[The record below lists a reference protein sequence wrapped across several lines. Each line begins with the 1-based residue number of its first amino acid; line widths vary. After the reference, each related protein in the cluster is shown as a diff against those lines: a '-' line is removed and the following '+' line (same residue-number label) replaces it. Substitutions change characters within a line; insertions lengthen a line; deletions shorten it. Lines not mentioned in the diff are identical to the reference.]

1 VDVAHAA
8 VAKSSAHY
16 IMRKWFKYAGA
27 FLLVCLLI
35 AFFSRERFSME
46 TREPPEKPARLLV
59 PYGNV
64 LYTEGDEEEVDSDVG
79 NDLPI
84 GKD

>member
-1 VDVAHAA
+1 
-8 VAKSSAHY
+8 
-16 IMRKWFKYAGA
+16 MRKWFKYAGA

-46 TREPPEKPARLLV
+46 TREPPEKPARLLE
-59 PYGNV
+59 PYGNI
-64 LYTEGDEEEVDSDVG
+64 LYTEGDEEEVDADVG